1 MTAKVSSKVIEDL
14 EAANIRGIFV
24 AHVFRELMSK
34 VGLLMHGEEIKR
46 YEPGSEADLKS
57 LMGYVELIKVAAKS
71 PNQSMGDLHDA
82 WLEKKVK
89 EGWVYGEVYNEEK
102 KESPRILPYDQTA
115 EIIKSMDKIFELSV
129 RALLHRGE
137 YDER

>member
-1 MTAKVSSKVIEDL
+1 MSKKVFSKVIEDL
-14 EAANIRGIFV
+14 EAENIRSIFV

-34 VGLLMHGEEIKR
+34 VKLLVQGEETKK

-57 LMGYVELIKVAAKS
+57 LMGHVGLIKVVAKM
-71 PNQSMGDLHDA
+71 PNHSMGDLHDA
-82 WLEKKVK
+82 WLEKQVK

-115 EIIKSMDKIFELSV
+115 GVVKYMDKIFELSV
-129 RALLHRGE
+129 RALLYRGE
-137 YDER
+137 SNDR